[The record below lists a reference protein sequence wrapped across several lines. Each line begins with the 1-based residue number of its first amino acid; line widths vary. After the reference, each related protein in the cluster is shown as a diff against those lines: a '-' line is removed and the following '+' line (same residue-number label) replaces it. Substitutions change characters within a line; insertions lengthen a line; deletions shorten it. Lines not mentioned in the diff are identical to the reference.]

1 MTMTDREKRIFTVVN
16 RLVQKHVYRM
26 PVDIEK
32 LCRIYG
38 AHLLPYSK
46 AVEQSVLSWADIE
59 RMAGTRDGF
68 TLDAGEEWAIVYNEK
83 VSQTRMRFTFAEEL
97 MHRLLLH
104 SQDDDFFAGH
114 QTFSDETYGLYEGE
128 AKRAAGMILVPPTV
142 YYKYRQVYGH
152 DQIAKLCK
160 VSEACVYTVAK
171 FYEEHEEEIRE
182 LFTQKYIECDTR
194 DLIKKYPRRPIAVV
208 GESL

>member
-1 MTMTDREKRIFTVVN
+1 MAEREKRIFNTVN
-16 RLVQKHVYRM
+16 TLVQRHVFKL
-26 PVDIEK
+26 PVDIEN

-38 AHLLPYSK
+38 AYLLPYSK

-83 VSQTRMRFTFAEEL
+83 VSQSRMRFTFAEEL

-114 QTFSDETYGLYEGE
+114 QTFTDETYEMYEAE

-142 YYKYRQVYGH
+142 YYKYRQLYDYG
-152 DQIAKLCK
+152 QIAKLCG

-171 FYEEHEEEIRE
+171 TYEEHELEIRAA
-182 LFTQKYIECDTR
+182 FTRQTILCDTSG
-194 DLIKKYPRRPIAVV
+194 LIKKNPLRPRAVV

>member
-1 MTMTDREKRIFTVVN
+1 
-16 RLVQKHVYRM
+16 M

-83 VSQTRMRFTFAEEL
+83 VSQNRMRFTFAEEL

-128 AKRAAGMILVPPTV
+128 AKRAAGMILVPPTI
-142 YYKYRQVYGH
+142 YYKYRKVFGT
-152 DQIAKLCK
+152 DQIAKLCG
-160 VSEACVYTVAK
+160 VSEPCVYTVAK
-171 FYEEHEEEIRE
+171 FYEEHEEEIRVA
-182 LFTQKYIECDTR
+182 FTGETILCDTR
-194 DLIKKYPRRPIAVV
+194 GLKRKHPLRPRAVV